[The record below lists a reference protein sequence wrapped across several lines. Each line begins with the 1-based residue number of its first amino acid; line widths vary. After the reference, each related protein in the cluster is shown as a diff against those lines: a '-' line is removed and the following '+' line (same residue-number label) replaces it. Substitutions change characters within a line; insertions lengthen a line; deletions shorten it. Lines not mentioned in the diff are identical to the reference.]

1 LREFPP
7 FIAGTVSAIGYFGRA
22 AMKSYSGKT
31 SLVTGAS
38 SGIGQALAADLA
50 KRGSNLILTA
60 RSKDRLDEQ
69 AAQFRAKDHVRVE
82 VIALDLGAEGN
93 AESLFKQV
101 VQRGLFVD
109 LLVNNA
115 GFGKW
120 GNFLDDDLATY
131 AQMLSL
137 NTRAVVELC
146 HLFLPAMTAKG
157 DCGILNV
164 GSTGSFVP
172 VPWSAVYG
180 ATKAFVLSFSEAL
193 HYEFK
198 DRGVQVT
205 VLCPGATESNFANV
219 AHANAQK
226 GKGRSDSPELVAKI
240 GLDALLRGKSTVI
253 PGLTKHQ
260 AAVLPR
266 VLSRART
273 LRIVGETWK
282 KQLRSRGVQ
291 V

>member
-1 LREFPP
+1 
-7 FIAGTVSAIGYFGRA
+7 V
-22 AMKSYSGKT
+22 KSYSGKT

-38 SGIGQALAADLA
+38 SGIGEALAVDLA
-50 KRGSNLILTA
+50 KRGSNLILVA
-60 RSKDRLDEQ
+60 RSKDRLDDL
-69 AAQFRAKDHVRVE
+69 AAQLRANDHVKVE
-82 VIALDLGAEGN
+82 VIASDLGAEG
-93 AESLFKQV
+93 ASERLFKQV
-101 VQRGLFVD
+101 VQLGLSVD

-131 AQMLSL
+131 AHMLHL

-146 HLFLPAMTAKG
+146 HLFLPSMTASG

-198 DRGVQVT
+198 DRGVQIT
-205 VLCPGATESNFANV
+205 VLCPGNTESNFAKV
-219 AHANAQK
+219 ANANAQK
-226 GKGRSDSPELVAKI
+226 GKGRSDPPELVAKI

-253 PGLTKHQ
+253 PGLANHQ
-260 AAVLPR
+260 VAILPR

-282 KQLRSRGVQ
+282 KQLRTRGVR